1 MNLID
6 KVWVTKLQYEA
17 GLITQD
23 TYFSLLNVF
32 YSQVVR
38 NG

>member
-1 MNLID
+1 MNLVD
-6 KVWVTKLQYEA
+6 KVWVIKLQYEA
-17 GLITQD
+17 NLITQD

-32 YSQVVR
+32 YSRVVS